1 MRSITRKKTPGIHR
15 LFLSIAASV
24 LILALTAQPAS
35 AFSTVDTQK
44 KPLSPEQILNRYRL
58 SSPLL
63 SPDVSCVAFVLSDP
77 LKGTSSK
84 SNIYIY
90 KIKDKALIQ
99 FTNSTKSDRHP
110 RWSPDSRTLAFLSS
124 RSDKTQ
130 IYLIPIDGGEALAL
144 TESKTGIRSFE
155 WSPDG
160 KRIAFLSTQPK
171 TEEEEKKQKD
181 KDDALVVDRDKKH
194 ALLRIIDVD
203 SREIR
208 DLTGEKWRISSFTW
222 TPDGKQ
228 LIISATNHPQP
239 ELLTEKIYSIEAGG
253 GKMHEI
259 AAPNGPFNNIKVAPG
274 GKAIS
279 YIGSRTDGPSAHDL
293 FLLPLSGGKARNLT
307 AAAINRPIA
316 SYSWKKDGAVL
327 VSCLT
332 GVARTFYSVSTD
344 GKVKKHKNFKVQPG
358 SFTTADNT
366 IAFVGETS
374 TTAPELWIS
383 TDYCAAEKI
392 TSFNKEWDKIELI
405 RPEILKYKSFDGKE
419 IEAVFLRPKG
429 FRQETKVPLVV
440 LVHGGPTGVWSD
452 RFNSW
457 GQLLAARGFAVLCPN
472 IRGSI
477 GYGHKFMVANRRD
490 WGGGDYKDVLAG
502 VDFMVEQGIADPDRL
517 GIGGWSYGGYMAAWA
532 VTQTERFKASVSG
545 APMTDLAVE
554 YGAETNSINA
564 YDTWFMGTPYE
575 NLDLFIERSPMTYVK
590 NVKTPTLI
598 LCGENDAIDPVAQC
612 YQFHRG
618 LKRYNVTT
626 DLVIYPREGHG
637 LREEKHRIDMMNRM
651 IDWFSK
657 HIKVKTPGE

>member
-1 MRSITRKKTPGIHR
+1 
-15 LFLSIAASV
+15 
-24 LILALTAQPAS
+24 
-35 AFSTVDTQK
+35 
-44 KPLSPEQILNRYRL
+44 
-58 SSPLL
+58 
-63 SPDVSCVAFVLSDP
+63 
-77 LKGTSSK
+77 
-84 SNIYIY
+84 
-90 KIKDKALIQ
+90 
-99 FTNSTKSDRHP
+99 
-110 RWSPDSRTLAFLSS
+110 
-124 RSDKTQ
+124 
-130 IYLIPIDGGEALAL
+130 
-144 TESKTGIRSFE
+144 
-155 WSPDG
+155 
-160 KRIAFLSTQPK
+160 
-171 TEEEEKKQKD
+171 
-181 KDDALVVDRDKKH
+181 
-194 ALLRIIDVD
+194 VD

-222 TPDGKQ
+222 TSDGKQ
-228 LIISATNHPQP
+228 LIISATDHPQP
-239 ELLTEKIYSIEAGG
+239 ELLTKKIYSVEAGG

-259 AAPNGPFNNIKVAPG
+259 AAPNGPFNNIKVIPG

-477 GYGHKFMVANRRD
+477 GYGHKFMAANRRD
-490 WGGGDYKDVLAG
+490 WGGGDYKDVMAG
-502 VDFMVEQGIADPDRL
+502 VDFLIEQGIADPDRL